1 MKKVIVIIIII
12 LMLLAVLIG
21 GGIFVYLKT
30 DLLQSDK
37 DQFFKYMSQLSEFF
51 GDNNIE
57 EYSKKLKNTP
67 YTSEGTIKVNY
78 SSDDDSTEKLESYV
92 KNSSI
97 NLKSSSNLKE
107 DYFDQTIQANYSDNE
122 SLNFEFIK
130 DKDIIAIK
138 ENETISKFIGIENNK
153 LKELAKKIG
162 LEDEDIE
169 KIPDKINLEEL
180 EKLQSDLEEEQL
192 SIFTQEEIKTIKNK
206 YLKIISESLTED
218 MFSKGETDQG
228 RVYTFTITNQKIQ
241 EIRLNI
247 LRNLQEDEMIFNV
260 VKRYLIENKIAE
272 ENEFNLEEYKD
283 IFKGIIEEYNSEE
296 EKTGNIKI
304 SIKLYIKNNELSR
317 INLSIDIDQEDLE
330 IKNISATIE
339 KTRTNEEVGYNFNI
353 DRDEKK
359 LIELNLNYKGL
370 NTNQITEIAKC
381 NIEYNENMFYLFDF
395 SEENNNKIEVIYNNQ
410 INLVNEIQKTE
421 LSDENIGLI
430 NDMDS
435 SEAISNTFEK
445 IALRF
450 KQINMLKMVNAE
462 IEENVNP
469 FKYYSVATIPIISC
483 ESIKNCYDTS
493 YYTIAPLTIIGA
505 SSMTMAVIHNSNSF
519 LPNSIL
525 EGMSIISE
533 QEAFNNYFKSYEG
546 NGITAKEA
554 NKLVDII
561 NKNNKNN
568 SRKVSLYSINSK
580 GKSKLT
586 LDEENIKD
594 INLPDN
600 TYYYITMDK
609 DKDGYIKKIYI
620 QQGQKLK
627 EIGSNDILERASKAS
642 YKSQIQ
648 NAEEIISIYITEQM
662 VAYMNKQYIDS
673 NSEGENTEE
682 NAISTGVDK
691 AKESLDCT
699 SDEGRSNGDYLD
711 IKYDESKMQVV
722 VSYNNYQVIG
732 KISKDGIVS
741 WGEIKEI

>member
-97 NLKSSSNLKE
+97 NLKGSSNLKE
-107 DYFDQTIQANYSDNE
+107 DYIYQTIQANYSDNE
-122 SLNFEFIK
+122 SLNFDFIK

-138 ENETISKFIGIENNK
+138 ENEIISKFIGIENNN

-162 LEDEDIE
+162 LEDEDVE
-169 KIPDKINLEEL
+169 KIPDKINLEDL
-180 EKLQSDLEEEQL
+180 EKEKE

-206 YLKIISESLTED
+206 YFNIISESLTDD
-218 MFSKGETDQG
+218 MFLKGDTDQG
-228 RVYTFTITNQKIQ
+228 KVYIFAITAKKIA
-241 EIRLNI
+241 EIQLNV
-247 LRNLQEDEMIFNV
+247 LKYMQDDEIIFNGI
-260 VKRYLIENKIAE
+260 KKYLVENKIIE
-272 ENEFNLEEYKD
+272 EEEFELEDYKD
-283 IFKGIIEEYNSEE
+283 FFKEIIEEYNSEE
-296 EKTGNIKI
+296 ETLDNIKI
-304 SIKLYIKNNELSR
+304 SIKLYIKNNELNR
-317 INLSIDIDQEDLE
+317 INLNIDIDKEELE

-339 KTRTNEEVGYNFNI
+339 KTSTNEEVSYIFNMEF
-353 DRDEKK
+353 DKKK
-359 LIELNLNYKGL
+359 LIELNLEYKGL
-370 NTNQITEIAKC
+370 NTDQITEIAKC
-381 NIEYNENMFYLFDF
+381 NMEFEKDMFEVYDLL
-395 SEENNNKIEVIYNNQ
+395 ENNNDKIEVVYNNQ
-410 INLVNEIQKTE
+410 INFVNEIQKIE
-421 LSDENIGLI
+421 LSDENLGLI

-435 SEAISNTFEK
+435 SEDIVNTFEK

-450 KQINMLKMVNAE
+450 KQVNMRKMVNAE

-533 QEAFNNYFKSYEG
+533 QEAFNNYFISYDG
-546 NGITAKEA
+546 NSITAQEA
-554 NKLVDII
+554 NQLVETI

-586 LDEENIKD
+586 LDEKNIKD
-594 INLPDN
+594 INLPDSM
-600 TYYYITMDK
+600 YYYITMEK

-620 QQGQKLK
+620 QQGQKS
-627 EIGSNDILERASKAS
+627 EINSWLEGSE
-642 YKSQIQ
+642 
-648 NAEEIISIYITEQM
+648 
-662 VAYMNKQYIDS
+662 
-673 NSEGENTEE
+673 
-682 NAISTGVDK
+682 
-691 AKESLDCT
+691 
-699 SDEGRSNGDYLD
+699 
-711 IKYDESKMQVV
+711 
-722 VSYNNYQVIG
+722 
-732 KISKDGIVS
+732 
-741 WGEIKEI
+741 

>member
-67 YTSEGTIKVNY
+67 YTSEGTIKVNAEFEDE
-78 SSDDDSTEKLESYV
+78 SDKNLESYL
-92 KNSSI
+92 KNCSI
-97 NLKSSSNLKE
+97 NLKGSSDAKQDYYVSNIEAK
-107 DYFDQTIQANYSDNE
+107 YSDKE
-122 SLNFEFIK
+122 SLNFELIK

-228 RVYTFTITNQKIQ
+228 RVYTFTITNKKIQ

-260 VKRYLIENKIAE
+260 VKRYLKENKIAE

-283 IFKGIIEEYNSEE
+283 IFKGIIEEYNSQE

-353 DRDEKK
+353 DIDEKK

-600 TYYYITMDK
+600 TYYYITMEK

-620 QQGQKLK
+620 QQGQKS
-627 EIGSNDILERASKAS
+627 EINSWLEGSE
-642 YKSQIQ
+642 
-648 NAEEIISIYITEQM
+648 
-662 VAYMNKQYIDS
+662 
-673 NSEGENTEE
+673 
-682 NAISTGVDK
+682 
-691 AKESLDCT
+691 
-699 SDEGRSNGDYLD
+699 
-711 IKYDESKMQVV
+711 
-722 VSYNNYQVIG
+722 
-732 KISKDGIVS
+732 
-741 WGEIKEI
+741 